1 MMKFHSIAEIL
12 DFAIQKEEEAYQL
25 YSDLAGKM
33 KRESMRLVFLQF
45 AGEEKLHKAKL
56 LDIQGGKFEIPP
68 ATKVTDLKIG
78 DNLEEVNISEDLSY
92 QQALILAMKAE
103 KNAYKLYS
111 DLAELTTDPTQKG
124 IFLQLAQEEARHKL
138 RFEIEYDDFILQE
151 N

>member
-1 MMKFHSIAEIL
+1 MKFNSISEIL

-25 YSDLAGKM
+25 YTDLAGKM

-45 AGEEKLHKAKL
+45 AGEEKLHKARL
-56 LDIQGGKFEIPP
+56 LDIQGGKLEIPP
-68 ATKVTDLKIG
+68 STKVTDLKIG
-78 DNLEEVNISEDLSY
+78 DNLEQVAISADLSY

-111 DLAELTTDPTQKG
+111 DLADLTTDPAQKA
-124 IFLQLAQEEARHKL
+124 IFLKLAQEEARHKL